1 MVVVEAVHIL
11 SHMRNALQM
20 DVLSH
25 WTVLV
30 HGFHTKDVPMM
41 KLLFRIRDAEGT
53 ESPVPQPTMDTNA
66 LRFKMHSSASQATVL
81 SPLPVSVDGDL
92 TGHAMRPGKSA
103 EHMPSGAKQLTV
115 ATSALTK
122 RTLSNVFLVP
132 KSWRT
137 RKMCLAQ
144 LLQVAMYHP
153 VRLGTPLQ
161 QVLQSW
167 ILEMGPLLLLFLPHR
182 PLCTLY

>member
-1 MVVVEAVHIL
+1 
-11 SHMRNALQM
+11 
-20 DVLSH
+20 
-25 WTVLV
+25 
-30 HGFHTKDVPMM
+30 MM
-41 KLLFRIRDAEGT
+41 MAMARARDAART
-53 ESPVPQPTMDTNA
+53 PSHARQPIQATNA
-66 LRFKMHSSASQATVL
+66 PTKRAMRSVTSAIVFSLFHQAM
-81 SPLPVSVDGDL
+81 PVSVDGDL

-103 EHMPSGAKQLTV
+103 EHMPSVAKQLTV

-132 KSWRT
+132 KLWRT

-153 VRLGTPLQ
+153 VRLGTPLH